1 MVGKSRGVLEVLFRG
16 FVKGFV
22 SQGGSVRYGS
32 LPPVGWR
39 ISSFSTL

>member
-32 LPPVGWR
+32 LPPVVGV
-39 ISSFSTL
+39 IHPLLTL